1 MCAAG
6 KDSGLQAAFAVVQI
20 VPKYQSLAVVT
31 EGVRYWYVAVCLAQA
46 GWTVAFA
53 QDVVWLSMAFML
65 LILGCLAALN
75 YSVVR
80 AAARTPADGMHPALC
95 YVCFRAPF
103 LLHLGWITAASFV
116 NANVEVVRYAR
127 NDRALQLGAPRQRH
141 VSRQP
146 TREDERVVPGWSK
159 AVRSATLKAAR

>member
-1 MCAAG
+1 M
-6 KDSGLQAAFAVVQI
+6 
-20 VPKYQSLAVVT
+20 PKYQSLAVVT

-80 AAARTPADGMHPALC
+80 AAARTPG
-95 YVCFRAPF
+95 F
-103 LLHLGWITAASFV
+103 L
-116 NANVEVVRYAR
+116 RRDAR
-127 NDRALQLGAPRQRH
+127 RLGALL
-141 VSRQP
+141 SR
-146 TREDERVVPGWSK
+146 
-159 AVRSATLKAAR
+159 A